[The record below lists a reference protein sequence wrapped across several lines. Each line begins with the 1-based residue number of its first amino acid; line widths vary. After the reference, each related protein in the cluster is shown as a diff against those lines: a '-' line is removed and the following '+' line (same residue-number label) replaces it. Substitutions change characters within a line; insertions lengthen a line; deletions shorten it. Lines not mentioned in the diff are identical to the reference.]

1 MNRRFFLKVLGLGAA
16 VAAVDPEQLLWT
28 PGQRTHIL
36 PPADGWRCREDEL
49 APVNSGT
56 AGGGS

>member
-1 MNRRFFLKVLGLGAA
+1 VKA
-16 VAAVDPEQLLWT
+16 
-28 PGQRTHIL
+28 
-36 PPADGWRCREDEL
+36 ADGWRCREDEL